1 MFILVWAVC
10 FIKNKEKKNQ
20 IQVEYSIYNLSKP
33 ESDTE
38 GDAYEQK
45 PRQQQ
50 TGWFSH
56 SK

>member
-1 MFILVWAVC
+1 MGENECLFQFEPFVLLKV
-10 FIKNKEKKNQ
+10 KKKNQ
-20 IQVEYSIYNLSKP
+20 IQVENSIYNLSKP

-50 TGWFSH
+50 TG
-56 SK
+56 